1 MVEEWA
7 RGTNLEKTTLSK
19 SLPQLQC
26 RHFRPVNT
34 GRLLMVILVFLIKP
48 SRVSFHIIS
57 MECLK
62 MWFIERTQRGS
73 VDTREVHTVRTLPT
87 LPDGRTKMLFFQ
99 KENVFALQLSLERK
113 KKLFQFKVNQLPSV
127 EPQPPSSSSWR
138 WPGTD
143 LSDRRRGALPVWRQK
158 GDTFFHF
165 GSIRLYRIY
174 SCERGQ
180 SVTCCA
186 VLMAKNWC
194 CPSAPHTYPNAL
206 LSVTSLAMKEILFT
220 TCSCSITWVTSTSE
234 FFNQQAPTWSAELHR
249 VTWQWWNSLLIS
261 RQWSWC
267 PTWKCWS
274 RSSVCVCP
282 GTEQLLPYPG
292 VR

>member
-1 MVEEWA
+1 MCHFTSFQWNVW
-7 RGTNLEKTTLSK
+7 RCD
-19 SLPQLQC
+19 SLKE
-26 RHFRPVNT
+26 H
-34 GRLLMVILVFLIKP
+34 
-48 SRVSFHIIS
+48 
-57 MECLK
+57 
-62 MWFIERTQRGS
+62 
-73 VDTREVHTVRTLPT
+73 REAVLT
-87 LPDGRTKMLFFQ
+87 
-99 KENVFALQLSLERK
+99 LERYIQCVPCQRSQMAAPKCFSFRK
-113 KKLFQFKVNQLPSV
+113 KMFSLSNFLWREKKFKKWFQFKVNQLPSV

-143 LSDRRRGALPVWRQK
+143 LSDQRRGALPVWRQK

-220 TCSCSITWVTSTSE
+220 TCSCSITWVTSTSG
-234 FFNQQAPTWSAELHR
+234 FLISRPQHKSAELQSDATVMELTPDLSSMILMPDMEMLIQILCLCLPWDRAATAIPWCEINITYCAVFSIFSKKTRPLLWGH
-249 VTWQWWNSLLIS
+249 VYSKEVKWYSLNIFHEL
-261 RQWSWC
+261 
-267 PTWKCWS
+267 
-274 RSSVCVCP
+274 
-282 GTEQLLPYPG
+282 
-292 VR
+292 